1 MNGTLM
7 KKFTMNHTAT
17 KEAHTAIG
25 GYTLTEVLVAS
36 SIGAL
41 VTIGVLSTFIWCA
54 QQASVCSKSAWSQA
68 EAMRSSFKLQ
78 AYLRNA
84 TGIVQITNKQNNATV
99 RLRMPDQSVVALIY
113 TNSPAELRNGK
124 LYLQRTNGT
133 EMLVAR
139 GMTGLQDVNG
149 GTIPIFTMVRTNVL
163 RVAYRVAEPVS
174 SANSAD
180 DGPYAAS
187 VRFATCLR
195 NAAQ

>member
-1 MNGTLM
+1 MNNPLM
-7 KKFTMNHTAT
+7 KHFSASDPANSRK
-17 KEAHTAIG
+17 
-25 GYTLTEVLVAS
+25 GYTLTEVLIAS
-36 SIGAL
+36 SLGSL
-41 VTIGVLSTFIWCA
+41 VVIGVLVTYIWCA
-54 QQASVCSKSAWSQA
+54 QQAAVCAKSAWSQT

-84 TGIVQITNKQNNATV
+84 VSIVMVTNRPSSASV
-99 RLRMPDQSVVALIY
+99 RLRMPDQSLVSLMY
-113 TNSPAELRNGK
+113 TNSPTALRNGK

-139 GMTGLQDVNG
+139 GMTGLQDSNG
-149 GTIPIFTMVRTNVL
+149 GPVPVFSIVRTNVL

-180 DGPYAAS
+180 DGLYAAS

-195 NAAQ
+195 NAPEK

>member
-1 MNGTLM
+1 M
-7 KKFTMNHTAT
+7 KKPFHHHI
-17 KEAHTAIG
+17 KPEAVKTSG

-36 SIGAL
+36 SLGAL
-41 VTIGVLSTFIWCA
+41 VAIGVLSTFIWCA
-54 QQASVCSKSAWSQA
+54 QQAAVCSKSAWSQE

-84 TGIVQITNKQNNATV
+84 SGIVQITNRQYNAAV

-113 TNSPAELRNGK
+113 TNAPDELRNGK

-133 EMLVAR
+133 ELLVAR
-139 GMTGLQDVNG
+139 GMTGLQDGNG
-149 GTIPIFTMVRTNVL
+149 GTLPIFSIVRSNVL

-174 SANSAD
+174 TDNSAD
-180 DGPYAAS
+180 DGLYAAS

-195 NAAQ
+195 NADE